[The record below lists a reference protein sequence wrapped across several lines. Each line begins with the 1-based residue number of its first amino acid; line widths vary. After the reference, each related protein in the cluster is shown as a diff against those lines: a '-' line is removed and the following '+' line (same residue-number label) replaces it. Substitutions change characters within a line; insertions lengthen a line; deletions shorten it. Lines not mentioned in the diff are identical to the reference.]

1 MANNQ
6 YINRVDVVRGNSTDT
21 LINISDT
28 TAVASD
34 VASGKYFY
42 LASGEKV
49 AGTSS
54 GGGGG
59 SVTQDANGFIVLPE
73 TGGGGGGGATNCV
86 CGTFTTSSTTGAAQT
101 ITVPYTGSGFPMTC
115 TIYLPEGYKNEEG
128 TVYSTVHQYGIIYIT
143 LIKNTN
149 GAPEYSASDSD
160 YGYRGTHYKSNATDG
175 TSYSSSGGTMAMFST
190 NSAGSSVSTC
200 ARFNSSTQ
208 LSVYVNS
215 AGGYG
220 LIPSTEYA
228 YCIGYSS

>member
-1 MANNQ
+1 MATNP

-28 TAVASD
+28 TALASD
-34 VASGKYFY
+34 VAQGKYFY

-73 TGGGGGGGATNCV
+73 TGGGGGAANCV

-101 ITVPYTGSGFPMTC
+101 ITIPYTGSGFPMTC
-115 TIYLPEGYKNEEG
+115 NIYLPEGYSNPEG
-128 TVYSTVHQYGIIYIT
+128 TVYSTVHQYGVVYIA
-143 LIKNTN
+143 LIKETN
-149 GAPEYSASDSD
+149 GAPEYSRSDSD
-160 YGYRGTHYKSNATDG
+160 YGYRETRYKSNATDG
-175 TSYSSSGGTMAMFST
+175 TMYSSSSGSVAMFST
-190 NSAGSSVSTC
+190 SSADSYAATC